1 MSDKRPKQLASD
13 PSSRREALELMHGY
27 YRIAD
32 PIIRGRLMKPTKEL
46 GRMSD

>member
-1 MSDKRPKQLASD
+1 MSDKHPKQLASG
-13 PSSRREALELMHGY
+13 PCSSRETLELMHGY

-32 PIIRGRLMKPTKEL
+32 PIIRGRLLKLTKAL

>member
-1 MSDKRPKQLASD
+1 MSDKRPKQLAPD
-13 PSSRREALELMHGY
+13 PSSRRETLELMHGY

-32 PIIRGRLMKPTKEL
+32 PIIRGRLLKLTKTL